1 MENDIDLIKD
11 LAETKATCKS
21 NSDRIVELSKQYET
35 LHSIATSVEVLAN
48 KVTSLAQDMA
58 EVKASV
64 NEIEAKPIKRYD
76 GIVDKIILTTI
87 TAVVTWILRGVLV

>member
-1 MENDIDLIKD
+1 MENEIDLIKD
-11 LAETKATCKS
+11 LAETKATCRS

-58 EVKASV
+58 EVKSSI
-64 NEIEAKPIKRYD
+64 NDIESKPIKRYD
-76 GIVDKIILTTI
+76 GIVDKIILTVI